1 MKMNNK
7 LGVVILFVTTII
19 FSACKKDPY
28 DGVVSNERSIEA
40 VTLGG
45 GLAQIGPAVVDRLA
59 GTVAVKVLMQSGTD
73 LSSVSA
79 QIQTSYKSDIKP
91 ASGEKVNFAANNN
104 KYTYTITSESG
115 KTREWVIELI
125 PFTETLLGTYA
136 IQKQVVYGG
145 TGPEY
150 GGGEVIDFSAKPW
163 LWSATTGPSLE
174 LDNRLTFEFEGV
186 AADGKTF
193 GKVTNSAGADGKYA
207 NYVFTAT
214 PQTDVNSF
222 YRKIP
227 VGVSKWERDYTANV
241 VKFTSSTGVITT
253 ATFRSP
259 GTISLGNNTNKTIT
273 DNSFDFT
280 LNGIDDWGNIYSD
293 YDKVVKKPRRFW
305 IDVKKQ

>member
-1 MKMNNK
+1 MKRNNK
-7 LGVVILFVTTII
+7 LVVVILFITTII

-59 GTVAVKVLMQSGTD
+59 GTVTVKVLIQAGTN
-73 LSSVSA
+73 LSSVST
-79 QIQTSYKSDIKP
+79 QIQTSYKSAIKP
-91 ASGEKVNFAANNN
+91 ASGENVNFAANNN

-115 KTREWVIELI
+115 KSRDWIVELI
-125 PFTETLLGTYA
+125 PFTETLLGTYT
-136 IQKQVVYGG
+136 IQKQVIYGG

-150 GGGEVIDFSAKPW
+150 GGGAVIDFTAKPW

-186 AADGKTF
+186 TADGKTF
-193 GKVTNSAGADGKYA
+193 GKVTNNAGADGKYA

-214 PQTDVNSF
+214 PQTDVNNF

-227 VGVSKWERDYTANV
+227 IGEGKWERDYTANL
-241 VKFTSSTGVITT
+241 VKFTSSTGVISL
-253 ATFRSP
+253 ATFRGA
-259 GTISLGNNTNKTIT
+259 GTLTLGNNTNKTIT

-280 LNGIDDWGNIYSD
+280 LEGVDDYSVIYSD